1 VAFLHL
7 HKQAA
12 FRMYR
17 LNFRSRFQIE
27 IVVSKPSSLTASILL
42 WAMRTSLALSLAT
55 AAGNSSIMAQ
65 TPQEIRQSYA

>member
-1 VAFLHL
+1 
-7 HKQAA
+7 
-12 FRMYR
+12 MYR